1 MIFVKKLNSGLF
13 SNYVTQK
20 GWVDLSVF
28 RDVADEKQK
37 GELHFMKGGNVTV
50 KKIIKPSFV
59 PL

>member
-13 SNYVTQK
+13 SNYVTHK

-37 GELHFMKGGNVTV
+37 GELHFMKGRNVTV
-50 KKIIKPSFV
+50 KKIIKPSFE